1 MKRRFQTLWLRP
13 KVLKMFKTLHILVV
27 ISCLTVLLGWAIFS
41 LIQELIHDTNKFTCF
56 HFPGT
61 NRRPSLER
69 QTTLYDDQYYV
80 DGYYNTEEQHRSIY
94 RYYSILHHHWSDTV
108 EDRCL
113 DLFLYCCHKHYHTR
127 FPYTTQYFVT
137 YTNILLDVSSVV
149 RFSNTY
155 QHFR

>member
-1 MKRRFQTLWLRP
+1 
-13 KVLKMFKTLHILVV
+13 MFKTLHILVV
-27 ISCLTVLLGWAIFS
+27 FSFLTVLSGWAIVS
-41 LIQELIHDTNKFTCF
+41 LLQELIHDTDSHMCF
-56 HFPGT
+56 PFPGT

-94 RYYSILHHHWSDTV
+94 RYCSILHHHWSDNV

-127 FPYTTQYFVT
+127 FPYATHYFVT
-137 YTNILLDVSSVV
+137 YYINILLDVSSVV
-149 RFSNTY
+149 QFPNTY
-155 QHFR
+155 QYFR